1 MMNYHSPVI
10 FIALVTLLLL
20 PVSQAGLINL
30 SSGRVDTSDNDF
42 WGVIIG
48 ISDYKDKQND
58 LPVST
63 IHLKTLY
70 NTLLESDNWKPDHIR
85 LLINEEATYM
95 NILHALDWLANQSD
109 ENDTILFSFQGHGSS
124 TEDINDDEIDGYD
137 EGIVAWEGLSG
148 IIIDD
153 ILDSKFDNIS
163 CNGMFLIFHSCLS
176 GGLIDP
182 PQKCYRFSKSL
193 QQDITDDYRVIV
205 VSSQDQGLALAFPSL
220 TRQLA
225 WGLQGAADE
234 DSSSTGYNIISAEEA
249 ATFAKNQI
257 NKIFLLLF
265 IIFPPAIISV
275 ILSEFIAKILHGYW
289 ILPFPM
295 IYDSY
300 PDELPI
306 FFR

>member
-1 MMNYHSPVI
+1 MNHHYPVI
-10 FIALVTLLLL
+10 LIALITLLLL
-20 PVSQAGLINL
+20 PVSQAGLSNL
-30 SSGRVDTSDNDF
+30 PKIDVDTSDNDF

-63 IHLKTLY
+63 VHLKTLY
-70 NTLLESDNWKPDHIR
+70 NTLLESENWKSDHIR

-124 TEDINDDEIDGYD
+124 IEDDNDDEIDGYD

-148 IIIDD
+148 LIIDD

-163 CNGMFLIFHSCLS
+163 CKGMFLIFHSCLS
-176 GGLIDP
+176 GGLIDS
-182 PQKCYRFSKSL
+182 PQQSYRFSINL
-193 QQDITDDYRVIV
+193 QQDLSDDYRVIV

-225 WGLQGAADE
+225 FGLKGAADE

-249 ATFAKNQI
+249 ATFAKNQV

-275 ILSEFIAKILHGYW
+275 ILSEFISKILHGYW